1 MALVQIRVRNVR
13 RGANP
18 VRIRWGKPMFALRD
32 RERFVNQ
39 RAYAN
44 IMAGDAIKSGR
55 MRIDSDPKT
64 ADQASKIPY
73 MLNEEGKVA
82 MMRKEHMR
90 QKLNIKSPDEWDTY
104 CFTMLVDY
112 VPANEDIGA
121 ELATFRDQVLAEVD
135 IPDIDI

>member
-1 MALVQIRVRNVR
+1 
-13 RGANP
+13 
-18 VRIRWGKPMFALRD
+18 
-32 RERFVNQ
+32 
-39 RAYAN
+39 
-44 IMAGDAIKSGR
+44 MAGDAIKSGR

-90 QKLNIKSPDEWDTY
+90 QKLNIKSPDRWDTY

-121 ELATFRDQVLAEVD
+121 ETATFRDQASAEVD

>member
-1 MALVQIRVRNVR
+1 
-13 RGANP
+13 
-18 VRIRWGKPMFALRD
+18 
-32 RERFVNQ
+32 
-39 RAYAN
+39 
-44 IMAGDAIKSGR
+44 SGR

-90 QKLNIKSPDEWDTY
+90 QKLNIKSPDRWDTY